1 VRFVID
7 PRAPAA
13 RQYLAATLTLDG
25 ATTRDNFEGIALSK
39 SPANSPMA
47 GATRI
52 YILSD
57 DNDTPTERTLL
68 MAFDWT
74 APPSAPPAPPK
85 PAKPVR
91 RR

>member
-1 VRFVID
+1 VID

-13 RQYLAATLTLDG
+13 KQFLAATLTLDG
-25 ATTRDNFEGIALSK
+25 AVSRDNFEGIALSK
-39 SPANSPMA
+39 SSS

-57 DNDTPTERTLL
+57 DNDAPQERTLL

-74 APPSAPPAPPK
+74 APPPPPPAPPK
-85 PAKPVR
+85 PAKPAR

>member
-1 VRFVID
+1 
-7 PRAPAA
+7 
-13 RQYLAATLTLDG
+13 
-25 ATTRDNFEGIALSK
+25 
-39 SPANSPMA
+39 MA

-57 DNDTPTERTLL
+57 DNDAPQERTLL

-74 APPSAPPAPPK
+74 APPPAPPAPAK